1 MSMKDPVSAL
11 GWRRN
16 NRTCSAYDE
25 IPKGPGHIV
34 VRCCKGE
41 GNNKDG
47 ILNIVVLSLEN

>member
-1 MSMKDPVSAL
+1 MKDPVSAL